1 MDLTALETLSYHVES
16 HSTEQSALRNREAEH
31 FYVLGY
37 TCLRLAR
44 KVDYNNRVLLRKSLE
59 FLVQSVMRNRRDPQV
74 LTCLAFLLLVCDA
87 TARALP
93 FLQEAL
99 ALAPHHVEAQLLLT
113 WAQGPISSGALPD
126 LPAGLTPIRRLQE
139 PLPANDLLPMRTS
152 APLDQQA
159 QALGQQLQTQ
169 IKKAF
174 DATKRAKQ
182 SLDAVAQA
190 DLLTCCHELT
200 TEYHAIA
207 EALTALEAQE
217 RQTLQRQL
225 LLLDKLLRQLPGT
238 ENV

>member
-1 MDLTALETLSYHVES
+1 MDLTALETLSHHVES
-16 HSTEQSALRNREAEH
+16 HSTEQAALRNREAEH

-59 FLVQSVMRNRRDPQV
+59 FLVQSIMRNRRDPQV

-87 TARALP
+87 TSRALP

-99 ALAPHHVEAQLLLT
+99 ALAPHHAEAQLLLT
-113 WAQGPISSGALPD
+113 WAQGQTSALPE
-126 LPAGLTPIRRLQE
+126 LPVGLTPIRRLQE
-139 PLPANDLLPMRTS
+139 PLPTNDLLPMRTPV
-152 APLDQQA
+152 PLDQQA
-159 QALGQQLQTQ
+159 QALGLQLQTQ

-200 TEYHAIA
+200 TEYQAIA
-207 EALTALEAQE
+207 TALEALEAQE

-238 ENV
+238 EHV